1 MPSHPPKPP
10 QPIPALTYPHDLIY
24 PPVPKTGTTSAPK
37 FDIKSFVRNIF
48 HANPLFLRFCIDT
61 VLLKAPNSKQAKLLA
76 KSYQNINRGIS
87 MPVHSHVRACTHIKV
102 SGVRCGSPAMRGE
115 QFCYFHQRLI
125 RGVAMPP
132 RPRLLPIA
140 MIEDEES
147 IQVALMEVINNL
159 MCGTIELKRAE
170 LIIRALN
177 VAVKNSARV
186 RVGIH
191 ASSMVREVPNY
202 REPRPAAPAPTVPA
216 PTKEELAAVIA
227 AHTYPARVENADA
240 KTAHVKTA
248 HVGTGALA
256 RPGGPAVPVR
266 SAVPATQ
273 TKASSE
279 WEAALAAVPA
289 TPPQRKPAVSVPASV
304 TQAPKERK
312 NAARGASRG

>member
-1 MPSHPPKPP
+1 
-10 QPIPALTYPHDLIY
+10 
-24 PPVPKTGTTSAPK
+24 
-37 FDIKSFVRNIF
+37 
-48 HANPLFLRFCIDT
+48 
-61 VLLKAPNSKQAKLLA
+61 
-76 KSYQNINRGIS
+76 

-186 RVGIH
+186 RIGIH
-191 ASSMVREVPNY
+191 ASDMVREVPEY
-202 REPRPAAPAPTVPA
+202 RDPRPAAPPPPLA

-227 AHTYPARVENADA
+227 AHTYPAARVETPDA
-240 KTAHVKTA
+240 KTAQIKTADVKTA
-248 HVGTGALA
+248 HVGTAA
-256 RPGGPAVPVR
+256 PGCPSGPAVPVR
-266 SAVPATQ
+266 SAVPA
-273 TKASSE
+273 A
-279 WEAALAAVPA
+279 
-289 TPPQRKPAVSVPASV
+289 PPQRKPSASV
-304 TQAPKERK
+304 NQPVNEPAPKERK
-312 NAARGASRG
+312 NAAHAASRG

>member
-1 MPSHPPKPP
+1 MPSHSPQPKPS
-10 QPIPALTYPHDLIY
+10 QPYPHDLIY
-24 PPVPKTGTTSAPK
+24 PPVPKTGTTSSPH

-48 HANPLFLRFCIDT
+48 HANPLFLRFCIEII
-61 VLLKAPNSKQAKLLA
+61 LLKAPNSKQAKLLA
-76 KSYQNINRGIS
+76 QSYQNINRGIS
-87 MPVHSHVRACTHIKV
+87 MPVHSNVRTCTHIKV
-102 SGVRCGSPAMRGE
+102 SGVRCGSPALRRE

-132 RPRLLPIA
+132 RPRLNPIA

-191 ASSMVREVPNY
+191 ASSMVREVPEY
-202 REPRPAAPAPTVPA
+202 ADPRPVVPA
-216 PTKEELAAVIA
+216 PTKEEVAAVMA
-227 AHTYPARVENADA
+227 AHTYPARVEKADA
-240 KTAHVKTA
+240 KTAGVKTA

-256 RPGGPAVPVR
+256 RPSGPAVPGR
-266 SAVPATQ
+266 SAFRDAKPSARVASPSPVANLSANRAASPA
-273 TKASSE
+273 
-279 WEAALAAVPA
+279 
-289 TPPQRKPAVSVPASV
+289 PPQRKPPATV
-304 TQAPKERK
+304 TPAPKERK
-312 NAARGASRG
+312 NAAHGASRG